1 MVKRFKFII
10 QKLYRIRLAGASVIG
25 VGPYKLSQ
33 TDCRRRLAG
42 CELRTAWQG
51 GAGQGTGIRVTDWQ
65 TPGRACQAE
74 PGGQQRQSDE
84 PSVRSDLAAWPG
96 GPVA

>member
-33 TDCRRRLAG
+33 TEPA
-42 CELRTAWQG
+42 AG
-51 GAGQGTGIRVTDWQ
+51 GA
-65 TPGRACQAE
+65 P
-74 PGGQQRQSDE
+74 
-84 PSVRSDLAAWPG
+84 AAS
-96 GPVA
+96 